1 MDRRRKVELFEQI
14 RREYRFGVG
23 TVRGVAKKFGVHR
36 RMVRQAVASAIPP
49 ERKVPARARPKLEPV
64 KEFID
69 EILRADQQAPRK
81 QRHTGHHIWARIC
94 RERPEVTVAESTVR
108 HYVARRKQE
117 LGLVARETFV
127 PQVYDW
133 GSEGQVDWYE
143 AFAEVMGELH
153 KVYCFAMRSMAGGGA
168 FHRAYYHATQ
178 QAFLEAHEL
187 AFRYFGGVFRRLR
200 YDNLKSAVKRILR
213 GHQREETE
221 RLIAFRSHW
230 GFETEFC
237 NPARGNEKGG
247 VEGEVGYFRRNHLVP
262 VPRVES
268 LEELNQLLL
277 AGCRADEQRRIAG
290 KPHTVGEAMQI
301 EHEHLLPLS
310 AEGFELAETSFPV
323 VDGKGC
329 VKVRTNCY
337 STPLKPGTRTQARLL
352 PAYVEIWQERDCVAR
367 HERSFSRYEQV
378 LDLEHYLDVL
388 ERKPGALA
396 GSSPLQQWR
405 ERGRWPESFDR
416 LWQSLQERH
425 GRYEGT
431 REMIDLLTLGK
442 RHGWDRL
449 TKAVQES
456 LALGCTDAAAVR
468 HLVTTNELVR
478 SRPEPFEVSGLE
490 RYDRPL
496 PEMHEYD
503 LLLNSGAVA
512 GAEVAR

>member
-1 MDRRRKVELFEQI
+1 MELFEQI
-14 RREYRFGVG
+14 RQEYRFGVG
-23 TVRGVAKKFGVHR
+23 TVRGVAKQLSVHR
-36 RMVRQAVASAIPP
+36 RMVRQALGSAIPP
-49 ERKVPARARPKLEPV
+49 ERKVAARAQPKLEAV

-81 QRHTGHHIWARIC
+81 QRHTAQRIWRRI
-94 RERPEVTVAESTVR
+94 REERPAGASPAASTVR
-108 HYVARRKQE
+108 HYVSRRKQE
-117 LGLVARETFV
+117 LGLAERETFV
-127 PQVYDW
+127 PQTYDW
-133 GSEGQVDWYE
+133 GQEAQVDWYE
-143 AFAEVMGELH
+143 AFAEVMGERC
-153 KVYCFAMRSMAGGGA
+153 KVYVFAMRSMAGGGA

-178 QAFLEAHEL
+178 QAFLEAHEF
-187 AFRYFGGVFRRLR
+187 AFHYFGGVFRRLR

-213 GHQREETE
+213 GHHRREETE
-221 RLIAFRSHW
+221 RLIEFRSHW
-230 GFETEFC
+230 GFQTEFC

-268 LEELNQLLL
+268 LDELNQLLL
-277 AGCRADEQRRIAG
+277 DGCRADEQRQIAG
-290 KPHTVGEAMQI
+290 KQHAVGEAMRM
-301 EHEHLLPLS
+301 EREHLLALP
-310 AEGFELAETSFPV
+310 AEGFELAETSFPI

-337 STPLKPGTRTQARLL
+337 STPLKPGTHAHVKLL
-352 PAYVEIWQERDCVAR
+352 PAYVEVWQERELVAR
-367 HERSFSRYEQV
+367 HERSFSRYAQV

-396 GSSPLQQWR
+396 GSSPLAQWR
-405 ERGRWPESFDR
+405 ERGRWPQSFDQ

-431 REMIDLLTLGK
+431 RQMIELLALGK

-449 TKAVQES
+449 KHAVEES

-468 HLVTTNELVR
+468 HLVAADELVR
-478 SRPEPFEVSGLE
+478 SRPESVGLSGLE

-496 PEMHEYD
+496 PQMNEYD
-503 LLLNSGAVA
+503 LLLGVTSASPEA
-512 GAEVAR
+512 TR